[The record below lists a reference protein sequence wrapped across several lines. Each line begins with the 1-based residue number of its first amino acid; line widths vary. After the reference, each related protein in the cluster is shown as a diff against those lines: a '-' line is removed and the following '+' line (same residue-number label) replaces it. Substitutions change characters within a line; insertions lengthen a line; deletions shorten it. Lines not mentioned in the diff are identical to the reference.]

1 MPQKFI
7 DFKLNSESL
16 FQVEIQMKKTVRSQG
31 TESLDVTESFS
42 DCASP
47 ISYQRFLSHTLAW
60 NQWRVWL
67 GQWHDMI
74 EIFTVHTFSVLPDY
88 FLTHGP

>member
-7 DFKLNSESL
+7 TLNEILNSYSKS
-16 FQVEIQMKKTVRSQG
+16 EIQMKKSVRSQE

-47 ISYQRFLSHTLAW
+47 ISYQRFLSHTL
-60 NQWRVWL
+60 V
-67 GQWHDMI
+67 
-74 EIFTVHTFSVLPDY
+74 
-88 FLTHGP
+88 